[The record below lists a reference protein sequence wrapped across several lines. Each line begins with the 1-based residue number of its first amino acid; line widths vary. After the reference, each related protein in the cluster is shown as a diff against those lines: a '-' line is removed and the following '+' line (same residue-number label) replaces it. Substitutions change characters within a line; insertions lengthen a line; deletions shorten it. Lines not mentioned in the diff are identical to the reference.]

1 MQEMGLA
8 LHGEIKWPINNGKFA
23 NEPLKE
29 EVCVWRKSVEDS
41 SPNVGHCK
49 KAVCHTGLSEREIT
63 H

>member
-29 EVCVWRKSVEDS
+29 EVCVKEEGR
-41 SPNVGHCK
+41 G
-49 KAVCHTGLSEREIT
+49 
-63 H
+63 